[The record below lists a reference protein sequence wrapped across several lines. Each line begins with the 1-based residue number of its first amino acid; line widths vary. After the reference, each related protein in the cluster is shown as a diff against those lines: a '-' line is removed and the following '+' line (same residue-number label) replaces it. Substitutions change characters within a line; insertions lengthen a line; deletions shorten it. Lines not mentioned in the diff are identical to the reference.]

1 MVAGSPTEPGV
12 GAGAP
17 GTPPV
22 GGPSGPGAAGRGA
35 DELVLSHFCIRN
47 AGFEERVA
55 AAAAAGVSQIG
66 LLHRSY
72 AQLRAGGATPGS
84 LRAVL
89 DRHGVRVSEL
99 EVLRPW
105 AEDERGRAA
114 AAEGERLVME
124 MAETFGARYLQ
135 VIGPCPP
142 DMDRAAEVLAGLCD
156 RAAEVGLV
164 VGVEFLPFTN
174 IADAGVALDLVLRT
188 GRRNAGICIDSWH
201 HFRGAD
207 DWSLLERLPP
217 DRIAAVQLNDG
228 PLVPEDPDY
237 LADCLANRQV
247 PGRGAFDL
255 PRLVGL
261 LRSRGVGVP
270 LSMEVISTR
279 LDALAPG
286 EAVRRIVD
294 ATRSLLAGL

>member
-1 MVAGSPTEPGV
+1 MPQI
-12 GAGAP
+12 GA
-17 GTPPV
+17 T
-22 GGPSGPGAAGRGA
+22 
-35 DELVLSHFCIRN
+35 ELVLSHFCLRY
-47 AGFEERVA
+47 ASFEERVEA
-55 AAAAAGVSQIG
+55 AAVAGLSQIG
-66 LLHRSY
+66 LFHRNY
-72 AQLRAGGATPGS
+72 AQLLADGATPSS

-89 DRHGVRVSEL
+89 NRHGVRVSEL

-114 AAEGERLVME
+114 AADGVRLVME

-156 RAAEVGLV
+156 RAAEVGLI

-174 IADAGVALDLVLRT
+174 IADAGVALDLVLRAD
-188 GRRNAGICIDSWH
+188 RPNAGICIDSWH

-217 DRIAAVQLNDG
+217 ERIAAVQLNDG
-228 PLVPEDPDY
+228 PLVPEGPDY
-237 LADCLANRQV
+237 LEDCLANRRV
-247 PGRGAFDL
+247 PGEGAFDL

-261 LRSRGVGVP
+261 LRSRGVSVP
-270 LSMEVISTR
+270 LSMEVISNK
-279 LDALAPG
+279 LDALPPTV
-286 EAVRRIVD
+286 AVQRIVD
-294 ATRSLLAGL
+294 GTRSLLAES

>member
-1 MVAGSPTEPGV
+1 MGRATTRPAPTGR
-12 GAGAP
+12 AA
-17 GTPPV
+17 
-22 GGPSGPGAAGRGA
+22 AAGGRT
-35 DELVLSHFCIRN
+35 ELVLSHFCIRH

-55 AAAAAGVSQIG
+55 AAAAAGISQIG

-72 AQLRAGGATPGS
+72 AQLRASGVTPGS

-89 DRHGVRVSEL
+89 DRHGVRVGEL

-124 MAETFGARYLQ
+124 MAEAFGARYLQ

-142 DMDRAAEVLAGLCD
+142 DLDRAAETLAALCD

-228 PLVPEDPDY
+228 TRAPEHPDY
-237 LADCLANRQV
+237 LADCLANRRV
-247 PGRGAFDL
+247 PGEGAFDL
-255 PRLVGL
+255 RRLVGL
-261 LRSRGVGVP
+261 LRRRGVAVP
-270 LSMEVISTR
+270 LSMEVISAR
-279 LDALAPG
+279 LDAMAPD
-286 EAVRRIVD
+286 EAVRRIVEG
-294 ATRSLLAGL
+294 TRGLLAGS